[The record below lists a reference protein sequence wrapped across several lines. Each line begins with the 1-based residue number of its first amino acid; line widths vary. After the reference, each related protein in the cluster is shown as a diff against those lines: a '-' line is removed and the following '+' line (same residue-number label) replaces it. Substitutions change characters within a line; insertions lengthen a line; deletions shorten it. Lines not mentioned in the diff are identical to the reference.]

1 MARID
6 GEELIAAA
14 REATGLADFGGET
27 FREGLARLL
36 DALEREADLNA
47 AGEATARH
55 GITGSLA
62 NRLRVQDWL
71 ARHPEIEREEI
82 EGPWLI
88 VGLPRTGTTALSF
101 LLSQDPEIR
110 YLRTWESGAPCP
122 PPEKASEHS
131 DPRIAATAAGMEAAG
146 SIYPEL
152 RLMHEATP
160 TGPSE
165 CEGLLSMEMKSQHFD
180 GSFRVPGYARWWA
193 DCDMIPAFQW
203 HRRTLKLLQWR
214 CPPNRWR
221 LKAPYHV
228 FHLGEWLQIYP
239 NTRFIMTHRDPA
251 MVLPSVCSLISVF
264 QRAWCNSPDPVGLGR
279 WLAEYWAEGLR
290 RAIAWRDEH
299 GDAGWVDVTHREIA
313 RDPLGTVERIYQAF
327 AEKLS
332 PAAAARVQAWV
343 DENPK
348 DKHGRHLY
356 RAQDF
361 GLSPD
366 GLRDQYRFYLDRFDI
381 PIERGS

>member
-14 REATGLADFGGET
+14 RAATGLSDFGGET
-27 FREGLARLL
+27 FREGLAQLL
-36 DALEREADLNA
+36 GALEREADLNA

-55 GITGSLA
+55 GITGALS

-101 LLSQDPEIR
+101 LLSQDPEVR
-110 YLRTWESGAPCP
+110 YLRTWEAGAPCP

-131 DPRIAATAAGMEAAG
+131 DPRIAATAAGIEAAG

-221 LKAPYHV
+221 LKAPYHI
-228 FHLGEWLQIYP
+228 FHLEEWLRVYP
-239 NTRFIMTHRDPA
+239 RTRFIMTHRDPA
-251 MVLPSVCSLISVF
+251 MVLPSVCSLIGVF
-264 QRAWCNSPDPVGLGR
+264 QRAWCNSPDPAGLGR
-279 WLAEYWAEGLR
+279 WLSEYWAEGLR

-299 GDAGWVDVTHREIA
+299 GDAGWVDVTHREIV
-313 RDPLGTVERIYQAF
+313 RDPLGTVGRIYQAF
-327 AEKLS
+327 GEKLS

-356 RAQDF
+356 RAEDF
-361 GLSPD
+361 GLSAE
-366 GLRDQYRFYLDRFDI
+366 GLREQYRFYLDRFDI
-381 PIERGS
+381 PIERGG

>member
-1 MARID
+1 MARIEA
-6 GEELIAAA
+6 EELIEAA
-14 REATGLADFGGET
+14 RQAAGLADFGGES
-27 FREGLARLL
+27 FREGLGVLL

-55 GITGSLA
+55 GITGPLA
-62 NRLRVQDWL
+62 NRLRVQAWL
-71 ARHPEIEREEI
+71 SRHPEIDDEEI

-110 YLRTWESGAPCP
+110 YLKTWESSAPCP
-122 PPEKASEHS
+122 PPEKASEHT
-131 DPRIAATAAGMEAAG
+131 DPRIAATAAGMDAAG

-152 RLMHEATP
+152 KLMHEATP

-180 GSFRVPGYARWWA
+180 GSYRVPSYARWWI

-221 LKAPYHV
+221 LKAPYHM
-228 FHLGEWLQIYP
+228 FHLDEWLRVYP

-251 MVLPSVCSLISVF
+251 MVLPSVCSLIGVF
-264 QRAWCNSPDPVGLGR
+264 QRAWCKSPDPVELGR
-279 WLAEYWAEGLR
+279 WLSGYWAEGLR

-299 GDAGWVDVTHREIA
+299 GDANWVDVTHRDTV
-313 RDPLGTVERIYQAF
+313 RDPLGTVARIYQAF
-327 AEKLS
+327 GENLS
-332 PAAAARVQAWV
+332 PAASARVQAWV

-356 RAQDF
+356 RAEDF
-361 GLSPD
+361 GLSAD
-366 GLRDQYRFYLDRFDI
+366 GLRDQYRFYLDRFEI
-381 PIERGS
+381 PIERG